1 VELGA
6 EFIQGRIPA
15 LFELAEQAGLPIV
28 ELGGVRMRWTAGQ
41 LSPLDAR
48 SLRSAD
54 IPLELSELDGEDDL
68 SLDAF
73 LARRFPDA
81 ARTSA
86 RAWVEAYDAA
96 DPARVSVRFLERER
110 RAEQRIDGERA
121 FRLVTGYDGVPRTL
135 QAHLRP
141 EQASLQLESIATSIQ
156 WRPGEVTVAARAP
169 AGAPLGPFH
178 ARRLIV
184 ALPLGVLQAPAGEA
198 GAVRFSPALAHR
210 EAALPRLAMGHVI
223 KLLFAFK
230 ERFWQSALDDELG
243 FLIADEQPFRGWW
256 TGYPVYAPVLV
267 AWAAGPPSDRL
278 AGLTSEQRADRALA
292 SLARLLGISRG
303 RVDEQLVTWSTHD
316 WTTDPFARGAYSYV
330 CVGGMRAQEI
340 LARPV
345 EDTLFFAGEATELSG
360 NQATVHGALYTG
372 VRAADEALHSLR

>member
-1 VELGA
+1 
-6 EFIQGRIPA
+6 
-15 LFELAEQAGLPIV
+15 
-28 ELGGVRMRWTAGQ
+28 
-41 LSPLDAR
+41 
-48 SLRSAD
+48 
-54 IPLELSELDGEDDL
+54 
-68 SLDAF
+68 
-73 LARRFPDA
+73 
-81 ARTSA
+81 
-86 RAWVEAYDAA
+86 
-96 DPARVSVRFLERER
+96 VRFLERER

-141 EQASLQLESIATSIQ
+141 EQESLQLESIATSIQ